1 MMSNLKKY
9 IAEFIGTFALVFA
22 GAGAVVV
29 DAQTK
34 ALGTVGIAF
43 VFGFIVAAM
52 IYTLG
57 HISGAHINPA
67 VTIGFW
73 LGKKFDKK
81 DVLPYIISQIL
92 GAIFASLL
100 ILFVLGGD
108 AFVGATLPKDG
119 NFMQSFYLEIILTFF
134 LIFVIVG
141 STSSK
146 YPQFAGLA
154 IGLTVGLDALVGG
167 PISGASMNPAR
178 SFGPA
183 LVSGNFSYHWVY
195 WASPIL
201 GAALA
206 VFAYNAIKSNMAK
219 KYSKE
224 HK

>member
-1 MMSNLKKY
+1 MASNFKKY

-29 DAQTK
+29 NAQTG
-34 ALGTVGIAF
+34 ALGNTGIAF
-43 VFGFIVAAM
+43 VFGFVIAAM
-52 IYTLG
+52 IYAIG

-67 VTIGFW
+67 VTIAFW

-81 DVLPYIISQIL
+81 DVLPYISSQIL

-100 ILFVLGGD
+100 IFAILGTD
-108 AFVGATLPKDG
+108 ASAGATLPRDG
-119 NFMQSFYLEIILTFF
+119 NFMQSFYLEVILTFF
-134 LIFVIVG
+134 LMFVIVS
-141 STSSK
+141 STSGN

-154 IGLTVGLDALVGG
+154 IGLTVGLDALFGG

-183 LVSGNFSYHWVY
+183 LISGNFSHHWIY
-195 WASPIL
+195 WAAPIL

-206 VFAYNAIKSNMAK
+206 VLAYNVIKSDRAK
-219 KYSKE
+219 K
-224 HK
+224 

>member
-1 MMSNLKKY
+1 MVSAFKKY

-22 GAGAVVV
+22 GAGSVVV
-29 DAQTK
+29 NAQTG
-34 ALGTVGIAF
+34 ALGNTGIAF
-43 VFGFIVAAM
+43 VFGFVIAAM
-52 IYTLG
+52 IYAIG

-67 VTIGFW
+67 VTIAFW

-81 DVLPYIISQIL
+81 DVLPYISSQIL

-100 ILFVLGGD
+100 ILLVLGGD

-134 LIFVIVG
+134 LMFVIVG
-141 STSSK
+141 STSSN
-146 YPQFAGLA
+146 YQQFAGLA
-154 IGLTVGLDALVGG
+154 IGLTVGLDALFGG

-183 LVSGNFSYHWVY
+183 LISGNFSYHWIY
-195 WASPIL
+195 WVAPIL

-206 VFAYNAIKSNMAK
+206 VLAYNVIKPNNPK
-219 KYSKE
+219 K
-224 HK
+224 

>member
-1 MMSNLKKY
+1 MASKFKKY

-29 DAQTK
+29 NAQTG
-34 ALGTVGIAF
+34 ALGNVGIAF

-52 IYTLG
+52 IYALG

-67 VTIGFW
+67 VTIAFW
-73 LGKKFDKK
+73 LGRKFDRKS
-81 DVLPYIISQIL
+81 VLPYISSQIL

-119 NFMQSFYLEIILTFF
+119 NFMQSFYLEIVLTFF
-134 LIFVIVG
+134 LMFVIVG
-141 STSSK
+141 STSSN
-146 YPQFAGLA
+146 YPQFAGLSV
-154 IGLTVGLDALVGG
+154 GLTVGLDALFGG

-183 LVSGNFSYHWVY
+183 LISGNFSYHWVY
-195 WASPIL
+195 WAAPIL

-206 VFAYNAIKSNMAK
+206 IFAYNAIKSDRAK
-219 KYSKE
+219 K
-224 HK
+224 